1 MATSKELGLTPGSSF
16 VYKNEAGLALFG
28 TIHEIDSDGNAN
40 VWVQWCNSSAPIDEL
55 FPESK
60 HKIAAD
66 DTGFAPLPS
75 DQKI

>member
-1 MATSKELGLTPGSSF
+1 MSTSKELGLSPGSSS
-16 VYKNEAGLALFG
+16 VYKNEAGLVIFG
-28 TIHEIDSDGNAN
+28 TIHNIDPKGNADI
-40 VWVQWCNSSAPIDEL
+40 WVQWCNSSVPIDEL

-75 DQKI
+75 DQ